1 MPQKNI
7 SSMGAGAPFE
17 GILVVDKPAGWTS
30 HDVVAKCRGVI
41 GIRKIG
47 HAGTLDPEATGL
59 LPLCVGRATRIVEYL
74 MDLPKS
80 YAVRMKLGVE
90 TDTED
95 AAGQVIAEHDLAEI
109 TESAVRLCLQRYRGE
124 REQVPPMFSAL
135 KQGGKRLYQYAR
147 AGKVVERKP
156 RKVIFYEIAD
166 LVFDLPFLTFRVR
179 CSRGTYVRSLCRDLG
194 RDLGVGGHLTALR
207 RTESAGFVEA
217 DAVPLSRLLEM
228 DRRKIPGLL
237 FPIDRPLAGMP
248 RLTVRPDGE
257 RRISRG
263 RMLSDEDLQAGEA
276 ERIVAGRVRV
286 YGPNDRFLAIGECE
300 FTPAGHLRVI
310 PKKVFCLPS

>member
-1 MPQKNI
+1 MHSKELH
-7 SSMGAGAPFE
+7 AD

-30 HDVVAKCRGVI
+30 HDVVAKCRGMT

-47 HAGTLDPEATGL
+47 HAGTLDPDATGL
-59 LPLCVGRATRIVEYL
+59 LPLCIGRATRIVEYL
-74 MDLPKS
+74 MDLPKA
-80 YAVRMKLGVE
+80 YEVRMKFGVE

-95 AAGQVIAEHDLAEI
+95 AAGTVIAEHDPGGI
-109 TESAVRLCLQRYRGE
+109 TEDQIRRCLKGYIGE

-135 KQGGKRLYQYAR
+135 KLNGKRLYQYAR

-207 RTESAGFVEA
+207 RTESAGFDEG
-217 DAVPLSRLLEM
+217 DAAPLNRLLEM
-228 DRRKIPGLL
+228 DRQEILGLL
-237 FPIDRPLAGMP
+237 FPIDRPLRGMP
-248 RLTVRPDGE
+248 HLTVLPDGE
-257 RRISRG
+257 RKISRG
-263 RMLSDEDLQAGEA
+263 QVLTEEDLQTGEV
-276 ERIVAGRVRV
+276 ERRTAGRVRV
-286 YGPNDRFLAIGECE
+286 YGPNGRFLAIGEYQ
-300 FTPAGHLRVI
+300 FSAVGTLQVI
-310 PKKVFCLPS
+310 PKKVFCSAS